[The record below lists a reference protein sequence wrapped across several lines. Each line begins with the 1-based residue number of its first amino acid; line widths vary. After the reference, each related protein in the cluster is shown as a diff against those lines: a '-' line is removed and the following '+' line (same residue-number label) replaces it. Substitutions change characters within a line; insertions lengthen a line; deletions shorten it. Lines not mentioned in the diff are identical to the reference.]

1 MPSGAVVRLL
11 LIGLGGGVGSILRYL
26 LGGLVQGG
34 TGNSAFPAGTLA
46 VNLLG
51 CLAIGVLAEL
61 SEARG
66 VLSAGTRA
74 LLITGLIG
82 GFTTFSTFA
91 NETVSAARDNTLLI
105 AAGNVLLSVVLGL
118 AAVWL
123 GRLLAHAVWG

>member
-1 MPSGAVVRLL
+1 MRLL

-26 LGGLVQGG
+26 LAGLVQTGQGG
-34 TGNSAFPAGTLA
+34 SAFPAGTLA

-51 CLAIGVLAEL
+51 CLGIGVLAEL

-66 VLSAGTRA
+66 FLDADTRA
-74 LLITGLIG
+74 MIVVGLIG

-91 NETVSAARDNTLLI
+91 NETVSAMRDGALLV
-105 AAGNVLLSVVLGL
+105 AVGNVVLSVGLGL
-118 AAVWL
+118 VAVWL